1 MFFRAFFDLGSFF
14 FHEDVRDSDFSI
26 SGGALSTYIHPKR
39 NLYDHLSGAATDN
52 LSDTDLHLLAYFT
65 CCDTDCNVRS
75 YRQVEI
81 NKQVGQKGQISRE
94 FGKIWHGHH
103 LFFHLVYKNLTIQ
116 RML

>member
-1 MFFRAFFDLGSFF
+1 MCFLGLSSILDLF
-14 FHEDVRDSDFSI
+14 FHEDVRDSVFSI

-94 FGKIWHGHH
+94 FGKI
-103 LFFHLVYKNLTIQ
+103 
-116 RML
+116 